1 MAALG
6 RQVIDWHRLMRL
18 TWATIARQTSHLR
31 EQRMTVVSL
40 LRPLTTASR
49 GGSLKELSCVTSRK
63 YMQEAE
69 CRTDLSQCLLEKPG
83 TPVDRG
89 ALGLEAITTSLLDM
103 GFSDAHIRELLSIQ
117 PRPTPQQLL
126 DITSELIL
134 LGLNPEP
141 VCVVLKKSPQLLKL
155 PVKQMKKRSTY
166 LRKLGLGE
174 GKLKSVLYCCPEIF
188 TMRQRDINDIVR
200 VLREKCLFTVQQVT
214 EILHRCPYVLREDPG
229 ELEYKF
235 QYAYF
240 RMGIKHLDVVKTEFL
255 KYSIT
260 KIKQRHIYLERLG
273 RYQTPDKKGQT
284 QVLNPSLKDIFRVSE
299 AEFLAKTA
307 CSSVEEFEVF
317 KKLLARE
324 EEEGPEGCTSD
335 SEEGT
340 SSGEDAGDGDSE
352 EEFTDGRN

>member
-235 QYAYF
+235 Q
-240 RMGIKHLDVVKTEFL
+240 
-255 KYSIT
+255 IT
-260 KIKQRHIYLERLG
+260 
-273 RYQTPDKKGQT
+273 
-284 QVLNPSLKDIFRVSE
+284 
-299 AEFLAKTA
+299 
-307 CSSVEEFEVF
+307 
-317 KKLLARE
+317 RE
-324 EEEGPEGCTSD
+324 
-335 SEEGT
+335 T
-340 SSGEDAGDGDSE
+340 SSPADPHYKKCYREFFRQRKLDTHKGMKSAGNGGYPGPRIRGIVSPQPRARLPHSHLSILHPLTTLRRGQN
-352 EEFTDGRN
+352 FLSG